1 MRRLRRRAAGSAR
14 WRAAEAAERGE
25 AFSDA
30 LAVHRVDSCY
40 GTLDA
45 VVHVDGA
52 SPASAYDAL
61 VQQKVEIVLT
71 AHPTEVHRRALL
83 AKHQSVTSLLEK
95 RDALDFAAAA
105 DPDGAAAAGLSGDGA
120 TYERAQLER
129 ALRREVAGMWSSD
142 ELRRAKPTP
151 QKEARDGLHV
161 LETSL
166 WSAVP
171 GFVRRLDSVVRA
183 QCGRAL
189 PLDSAPVVFASWMGG
204 DRDGN
209 PNVTARVTREVVAA
223 QRRRAA
229 ALYVPELDALALELS
244 VREASDATRALAE
257 SMVPAGDGEASE
269 SPEGAAARALALAGA
284 RREPYSAI
292 SHRLADRLRASARW
306 AEQLLPA
313 GADAADFAAGEIDD
327 LPIDAGHGAGAEG
340 SEPLLDAAEL
350 MAPLRAMHE
359 SLVENGHAELADGRL
374 ADLVRRV
381 AAFGLQLAPLDLRQ
395 ESTLHL
401 KAVGAL
407 CALARGPDGKPLHG
421 GADGYAGLPEAD
433 KIAWLAAE
441 LATGRPL
448 LRRGALDDVDALG
461 IEDPVVRDVLE
472 TAKLAAELPVGALG
486 AYVISQATHA
496 SDVLAVELLLAEAG
510 ARAPPRVV
518 PLFETLDDLDGAAD
532 TLRALFASPGYAER
546 TGRRQEVMVG
556 YSDSAKDAGRLA
568 AVWAQFEAQER
579 MLAVARESGF
589 EITFFHGKGGTVA
602 RGGNPA
608 MYEAVLAHP
617 PGTIDGRFR
626 VTEQGEMIAQNF
638 GDAAIA
644 ERSLDIFT
652 AAVLRDRFV
661 RRPTPTPAWR
671 EAMAALSRVSCDA
684 YRAVVRGEPRFV
696 PYFRKATPELELGAL
711 NVGSRPAKRNPS
723 GGVESLRAIPW
734 IFAWSQ
740 TRLNLP
746 AWLGIGDALAGAA
759 PPAQPEGGAPAP
771 PVDGATLRDMYARW
785 PWFKTNID
793 LIEMLLSKS
802 ETAISA
808 HYEAALVGARGDGPE
823 TDELVA
829 LGEAI
834 RDDLARTERA
844 VLAVS
849 GSAAVAANNHLLQ
862 RSLRLRNP
870 YVDVLN
876 VLQAEALCRLRADDD
891 AKAAATAGTAGA
903 AAALDD
909 DERAA
914 LQDALLVT
922 INGIAAGLR
931 NSG

>member
-1 MRRLRRRAAGSAR
+1 
-14 WRAAEAAERGE
+14 
-25 AFSDA
+25 
-30 LAVHRVDSCY
+30 
-40 GTLDA
+40 
-45 VVHVDGA
+45 
-52 SPASAYDAL
+52 
-61 VQQKVEIVLT
+61 
-71 AHPTEVHRRALL
+71 
-83 AKHQSVTSLLEK
+83 
-95 RDALDFAAAA
+95 
-105 DPDGAAAAGLSGDGA
+105 
-120 TYERAQLER
+120 
-129 ALRREVAGMWSSD
+129 
-142 ELRRAKPTP
+142 
-151 QKEARDGLHV
+151 
-161 LETSL
+161 
-166 WSAVP
+166 
-171 GFVRRLDSVVRA
+171 
-183 QCGRAL
+183 
-189 PLDSAPVVFASWMGG
+189 
-204 DRDGN
+204 
-209 PNVTARVTREVVAA
+209 
-223 QRRRAA
+223 
-229 ALYVPELDALALELS
+229 
-244 VREASDATRALAE
+244 
-257 SMVPAGDGEASE
+257 
-269 SPEGAAARALALAGA
+269 
-284 RREPYSAI
+284 
-292 SHRLADRLRASARW
+292 
-306 AEQLLPA
+306 
-313 GADAADFAAGEIDD
+313 
-327 LPIDAGHGAGAEG
+327 
-340 SEPLLDAAEL
+340 

-421 GADGYAGLPEAD
+421 GADGYAALPEPD

-448 LRRGALDDVDALG
+448 LRRGALDDDDALG

-532 TLRALFASPGYAER
+532 VLRALFASPGYAER

-661 RRPTPTPAWR
+661 QRPTPTPAWR
-671 EAMAALSRVSCDA
+671 ESMAALSRVSCDA

-734 IFAWSQ
+734 IFAVADAPQ
-740 TRLNLP
+740 P
-746 AWLGIGDALAGAA
+746 ARVARHRRRARGRRAARAARGRRARAARRRRDAARHVRALAVVQDEHRPDRDAPLQVRDRDLRALRGRARRRARRRARDRRARRARRGDPRRPRAHRARGARRLGQFGGRGEQPPA
-759 PPAQPEGGAPAP
+759 PALAAPAQPVRRRAQRAAGRGALPA
-771 PVDGATLRDMYARW
+771 
-785 PWFKTNID
+785 
-793 LIEMLLSKS
+793 
-802 ETAISA
+802 
-808 HYEAALVGARGDGPE
+808 ARGRRHQGGRDG
-823 TDELVA
+823 
-829 LGEAI
+829 
-834 RDDLARTERA
+834 RDRRRRRR
-844 VLAVS
+844 V
-849 GSAAVAANNHLLQ
+849 
-862 RSLRLRNP
+862 
-870 YVDVLN
+870 
-876 VLQAEALCRLRADDD
+876 
-891 AKAAATAGTAGA
+891 
-903 AAALDD
+903 DD